1 MSKKKKRYGWVLQRG
16 EEYALPSVPQQNQFA
31 PSVLRYSPDVTTAFV
46 ARTRAIARQLIL
58 AYDEVPRKVELD
70 ENGKPIRVVPGR

>member
-1 MSKKKKRYGWVLQRG
+1 MSKEKKRYGWVLQRG
-16 EEYALPSVPQQNQFA
+16 DEYALPSVPHQFA

-58 AYDEVPRKVELD
+58 ADDEVPRKVELD